1 MFYERCKRFSLREV
15 TLMTRHQSIDHSYHI
30 NHPLIQIHHTSYH
43 IMSESQVI
51 VKTRKL
57 MRNPLLNRR
66 QMVIDIVHPGVA
78 SVSRNQVR
86 EILAKKLKAKDEK
99 AIIIYGIRILF
110 GGVRSTGFA
119 NVYDSIEDCKKVEP
133 AYKLVRHGVVEKKE
147 KKGRKGI
154 KEAKNKAKKIWGTV
168 KKHNVSLFDFIIV
181 ID

>member
-1 MFYERCKRFSLREV
+1 
-15 TLMTRHQSIDHSYHI
+15 
-30 NHPLIQIHHTSYH
+30 
-43 IMSESQVI
+43 MSESQVI

-86 EILAKKLKAKDEK
+86 EILSKKLKAKDEK
-99 AIIIYGIRILF
+99 AVIIYGIRIYY
-110 GGVRSTGFA
+110 GGGRSTGFA
-119 NVYDSIEDCKKVEP
+119 NVYDSLEECKKVEP
-133 AYKLVRHGVVEKKE
+133 AYKLVRHGVIEKKE

-168 KKHNVSLFDFIIV
+168 KKHNVSFIYLYKLEDDVFII
-181 ID
+181 IFHFYISTQNILLTMGACI